1 MFIEYLI
8 YLFYGLAFIILGVA
22 VFAKDKRFSKLKI
35 AGILWLLG
43 LFGLIHG
50 VHEWMDL
57 YRLFG
62 FHEGDDIIFNPAF
75 RLAVMSVSFLVLLVY
90 GIRLNL
96 IVSSKLNKTS
106 HALKYIAAGSV
117 GTLLVTSAVFYFNW
131 DTENSAA
138 MFVRCF
144 LGFPSALLSGIGMIG
159 YSRAVRHMSAEGAG
173 SFAASGAAMIAYA
186 FFTGLFPSETLIPAL
201 NIKIVAVRGV
211 CAIVILHFMMKALT
225 VFDIE
230 YMNMLETRLQR
241 LAQSEKLSSIG
252 KLAAGIAHEINNP
265 LANASLGIEIIK
277 DRISDDMVM
286 AKLESVEKSIDRAS
300 KIAGELLLYAREK
313 EAEFV
318 SFNVSELLD
327 SIKTL
332 ISHSPAGRLV
342 VYGDIE
348 DAKISGII
356 WKLEEVLINLIMNSC
371 EATEGDGEIL
381 ISSSFSNGF
390 SYITVEDRGTG
401 IPPEYLSRIFDPF
414 FTTKDVG
421 EGTGMGLSIC
431 YNIVKMHGGDI
442 SIENRM
448 SGGVRAVVSIP
459 AERADG

>member
-62 FHEGDDIIFNPAF
+62 FHEGDDIIFDPAF
-75 RLAVMSVSFLVLLVY
+75 RLSVMGTSFIILLIY

-96 IVSSKLNKTS
+96 IVSAKLKKPS
-106 HALKYIAAGSV
+106 HTLKYIAAGSAA
-117 GTLLVTSAVFYFNW
+117 TLIVTSGVFYLNSG
-131 DTENSAA
+131 TENSGA

-159 YSRAVRHMSAEGAG
+159 YSRAVRHMSAEGAD

-211 CAIVILHFMMKALT
+211 CAIIILHFMMKALT

-230 YMNMLETRLQR
+230 YMNLIETRLQR

-277 DRISDDMVM
+277 DRISDDSVR

-300 KIAGELLLYAREK
+300 KIASELLLFAREK

-318 SFNVSELLD
+318 SFSTANLIESV
-327 SIKTL
+327 KTL
-332 ISHSPAGRLV
+332 ISHSPAGQHV
-342 VYGDIE
+342 VYGEIE
-348 DAKISGII
+348 DITISGII
-356 WKLEEVLINLIMNSC
+356 WKLEEVLINLIMNSF
-371 EATEGDGEIL
+371 EAAEGSGEIV
-381 ISSSFSNGF
+381 ISCSLQDGF
-390 SYITVEDRGTG
+390 AVIKVEDRGSG
-401 IPPEYLSRIFDPF
+401 IPQEYLSRIFDPF

-421 EGTGMGLSIC
+421 AGTGMGLSIC

-442 SIENRM
+442 TIVNR
-448 SGGVRAVVSIP
+448 SGGGVCASVSIP
-459 AERADG
+459 AKRTDV